1 MNAMHIKLCLLGKN
15 KAPHRSPKELSCI
28 HQLTMKVVIPIKSL
42 LLENVQAPNI
52 TFVQLYS
59 FLFSPQDITSN
70 QCNEK
75 DSRFQKLIS

>member
-1 MNAMHIKLCLLGKN
+1 MSAGKKQGATQKSQRIILYSPVDNESGDPYQLC
-15 KAPHRSPKELSCI
+15 H
-28 HQLTMKVVIPIKSL
+28 KSL